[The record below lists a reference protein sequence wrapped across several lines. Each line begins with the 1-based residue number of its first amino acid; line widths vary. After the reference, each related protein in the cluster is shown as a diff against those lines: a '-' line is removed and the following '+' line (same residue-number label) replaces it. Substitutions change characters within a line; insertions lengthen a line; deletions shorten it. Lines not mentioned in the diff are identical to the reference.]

1 MTRPSRMRS
10 CPGPPRPLTPWDVV
24 QSLLC
29 CGALVS
35 CTMHTCTKHLRTDC
49 FSGHVEVGHYSAGE
63 HQVDLEVTNRCGHTC
78 LMISCYTGPRQITCY
93 LILQGA
99 QVNLCSIKDNVA
111 LHDCTKAGSP
121 GVLQLLFG
129 CQAHREW
136 DGYGMTPPLAAH
148 VMDHISIMEDL
159 SQEQPA
165 GEETRPGMA

>member
-1 MTRPSRMRS
+1 
-10 CPGPPRPLTPWDVV
+10 
-24 QSLLC
+24 
-29 CGALVS
+29 
-35 CTMHTCTKHLRTDC
+35 MHTCTKHLRTDC

-148 VMDHISIMEDL
+148 VMDHISIVEDL